1 MPEAEIGA
9 ADDPPCPERPQQLVR
24 KDIRR
29 RRGELGRELDHDGFV
44 EPDLRQQ
51 LQPPLERRQQ
61 LDLVAEDGPWVRVE
75 RQDRGTQAG
84 VTRRLEHAAVAAVD
98 AVEGADRD
106 RALGRVQLADVADD
120 PHAPAPIRASAA
132 SGVTSFWSS
141 ASATENGPTS
151 VRRSDAQWPPSA
163 SAIERT

>member
-1 MPEAEIGA
+1 M
-9 ADDPPCPERPQQLVR
+9 
-24 KDIRR
+24 
-29 RRGELGRELDHDGFV
+29 
-44 EPDLRQQ
+44 
-51 LQPPLERRQQ
+51 
-61 LDLVAEDGPWVRVE
+61 RVE
-75 RQDRGTQAG
+75 RQDRGAQAG
-84 VTRRLEHAAVAAVD
+84 VARRLEHAAVAAVD

-106 RALGRVQLADVADD
+106 RALGRLQLADVADD

-132 SGVTSFWSS
+132 SGVTSFCSS